1 MHIFEVCVHLRVCVH
16 GGGGGG
22 GGGWSAI
29 VYACVC
35 VCMCDEIHAS
45 VGLCKDPK
53 FLLLSLFAAWKDYCH
68 IIQVDCEQCTYQ
80 LMSYSY
86 LLGKQFLFS
95 IAITSVKELKGVFL
109 LFMKRINNKIVACSN
124 NPKHQH

>member
-1 MHIFEVCVHLRVCVH
+1 MHIFEVCVHLCVCVH
-16 GGGGGG
+16 AGGVGGG
-22 GGGWSAI
+22 SAI

-45 VGLCKDPK
+45 VGLCKCPRFF
-53 FLLLSLFAAWKDYCH
+53 FLLFAAWKDYCH

-86 LLGKQFLFS
+86 LLGKRFLFS

-109 LFMKRINNKIVACSN
+109 LFMKRNFLKIVACSN

>member
-1 MHIFEVCVHLRVCVH
+1 M
-16 GGGGGG
+16 GGG
-22 GGGWSAI
+22 SAI
-29 VYACVC
+29 VYACMLMC
-35 VCMCDEIHAS
+35 LCMCDEIHAS
-45 VGLCKDPK
+45 VGLCKRPRFF
-53 FLLLSLFAAWKDYCH
+53 FLLLFAAWKDYCH

-95 IAITSVKELKGVFL
+95 IAITSVNELKGVFL

-124 NPKHQH
+124 DPKQQH